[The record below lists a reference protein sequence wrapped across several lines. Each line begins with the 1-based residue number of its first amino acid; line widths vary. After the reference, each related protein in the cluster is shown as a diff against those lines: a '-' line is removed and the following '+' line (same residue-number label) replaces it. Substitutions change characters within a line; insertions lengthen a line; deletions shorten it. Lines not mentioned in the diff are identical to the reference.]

1 MKRYGNLFDEI
12 ASMDNLREA
21 HRKASKGKGH
31 YTEVLEI
38 NKCKEFYLQ
47 QLHDQLISGTY
58 QTSEYRV
65 MERVEGRKLR
75 VIHVLPYFPDRIV
88 HHAIMQVVGGIW
100 KRSLIRDTFQ
110 SLVGRGT
117 SDARRRVQK
126 AIRNGKPTYYL
137 QMDVKKFYPSVQ
149 HWVSKLCVRRHI
161 KCPRTLALL
170 DNIIESVE
178 GLPIGNYIS
187 QMIGNMVLSSV
198 DWYVK
203 QALKAK
209 YYFRYC
215 DDLIVLGSCKKWLRS
230 AQKRIEQQVNKLGL
244 IIKPTWI
251 IQSLESNGLDFC
263 GYAFFRDCIRLR
275 ATIKYRYLQSVND
288 KWITSINAYWG
299 WLKPLNNKGLWQPGR
314 EVLKNA

>member
-12 ASMDNLREA
+12 ASMDNLHEA
-21 HRKASKGKGH
+21 HKKASKGKGH
-31 YTEVLEI
+31 YKEVVEV
-38 NKCKEFYLQ
+38 NKHEEFYLQ
-47 QLHDQLISGTY
+47 QLHDQLMNGTY
-58 QTSEYRV
+58 QTNEYRV
-65 MERVEGRKLR
+65 MERVEGSKLR

-88 HHAIMQVVGGIW
+88 HHAIMQVVGDIW

-110 SLVGRGT
+110 SLKGRGT

-126 AIRNGKPTYYL
+126 AIRKGRPTYYL
-137 QMDVKKFYPSVQ
+137 QMDIKKFYPSVKQ
-149 HWVSKLCVRRHI
+149 QISKLCVRRHI
-161 KCPRTLALL
+161 KCPRTLVLL

-187 QMIGNMVLSSV
+187 QMLGNMVLSTV
-198 DWYVK
+198 DWYAK
-203 QALKAK
+203 QNLKVK

-251 IQSLESNGLDFC
+251 IQSLASNGLDFC
-263 GYAFFRDCIRLR
+263 GYVFFSDCTRLR
-275 ATIKYRYLQSVND
+275 ATIKYRYLESVRI
-288 KWITSINAYWG
+288 KWIMSITAYWG
-299 WLKPLNNKGLWQPGR
+299 WIKPLNNKGLWQPGR
-314 EVLKNA
+314 EVLMNV